1 MDYQSCGLRELKFAE
16 GDGVM
21 TFAGYGAVFGNVD
34 FGGDM
39 ITPGAF
45 SASLAAHKTA
55 GSMPQMFYEHGKYGG
70 GPAMPVGVWTSLSE
84 DGHGLRGEG
93 RLLDT
98 QMGRDLH
105 VALKA
110 GAVTGLSIGY
120 RVTDSSPRVAPTD
133 PKRTIKAAH
142 LGEVSLVNDPMNPR
156 ARIVQVKSADEIKTI
171 REFEDWLRDAGGFSS
186 VEAKRLAAGG
196 YKAFAAGRDDG
207 DESVS
212 ELAVALKR
220 NIAALTI

>member
-1 MDYQSCGLRELKFAE
+1 M
-16 GDGVM
+16 
-21 TFAGYGAVFGNVD
+21 
-34 FGGDM
+34 
-39 ITPGAF
+39 
-45 SASLAAHKTA
+45 
-55 GSMPQMFYEHGKYGG
+55 
-70 GPAMPVGVWTSLSE
+70 
-84 DGHGLRGEG
+84 
-93 RLLDT
+93 
-98 QMGRDLH
+98 
-105 VALKA
+105 
-110 GAVTGLSIGY
+110 
-120 RVTDSSPRVAPTD
+120 TDSSPRVAPTD

-212 ELAVALKR
+212 EWAVALKR